1 MIIDPWIL
9 AFSAA
14 TVVATIWMGFWSAKR
29 SKTTHDF
36 FVAGRTVSVGWNAS
50 AISGEYLSAAS
61 FMGVA
66 GRVMST
72 GCDRLWRPGCYAGG
86 RLFPV
91 RVLPGP
97 LRAFGAS
104 T

>member
-14 TVVATIWMGFWSAKR
+14 TVIATIWMGFWSAKR

-36 FVAGRTVSVGWNAS
+36 FVAGRTVSGGWNAS

-61 FMGVA
+61 FMGAA
-66 GRVMST
+66 GMVISGGYHALRDAV
-72 GCDRLWRPGCYAGG
+72 CYACGFLLLLLVIARPRRG
-86 RLFPV
+86 V
-91 RVLPGP
+91 
-97 LRAFGAS
+97 
-104 T
+104 